1 MFITDLSIRR
11 PTVSWVM
18 SLILIIF
25 GLFVFW
31 KLPVRELPNG
41 IQPPVV
47 QVQVDYKSA
56 AASIVDQE
64 VTQVLE
70 DVIGGA
76 EGIKNID
83 SKSENGRSTIN
94 VEFDTSIDLDNAA
107 NDIRERVARVVD
119 NLPSESDP
127 PQILKR
133 AAGFTTTMWLSLS
146 SSTWSDLELGDY
158 AERFLVDQFSSVKN
172 VGRIRVG
179 GLRELSIR
187 VWVDPIKLAANDLTI
202 KEVESAMRGENISLP
217 AGTLEADNIDLTL
230 NLDKSYNDINSIKQ
244 LPIKKKNNKV
254 ILLSDVANVEF
265 GPVSEKT
272 LFKAQTKDQI
282 NLKTVGIGI
291 YARSGA
297 STVELS
303 NEIKKKIIEVKK
315 SLPEELDLR
324 VSFNRANYVEAAIE
338 EVYKTLFI
346 AFILVVLIIYL
357 FLGNLKAVIVPA
369 IALPVSLIASFLG
382 LYIFGLSINIFV
394 LLSFIL
400 AIGIITDDSVIMTD
414 AIYRRIEN
422 GENSLVAAYKGSK
435 QISFAIIATTLILVA
450 VFLPLIFIKGIS
462 GTLFRET
469 AIALSFS
476 IVVSSF
482 VALTLSPMLASKFLN
497 KKTSKKF
504 IIRKFENI
512 FSNFANFYKE
522 TLGTV
527 IYKTRTVGIFIIFI
541 IIASILLFN
550 FSKKEL
556 LPMEDRGAYLIIG
569 ATDEGSS
576 FEYTQE
582 QAQKVEARLLP
593 LLQAEDSPYSRF
605 IMRVPGFG
613 SSANSYNS
621 FIIIALLDDWKNRKK
636 GQQIVLR
643 EAIGKI
649 VTLPQALAF
658 PISPQS
664 IRVSSYNKPVQM
676 VIYGST
682 YEELEEI
689 QKKIIRKLR
698 SNKNLSRIDS
708 DYNRNK
714 PEVKLIINKN
724 KAKDLGVST
733 KAIGETLETLYGGK
747 KITTFN
753 KLGKEYPIIVQQYLS
768 DRRNKEGVSKIF
780 VRSETNSKLISLANL
795 VSFKEEG
802 SAKQLAR
809 YNRQRAVTISANI
822 NEGYT
827 LTEAIKFFEEVMS
840 SEAPKN
846 QITWKGKSEE
856 IKETS
861 NELFIIF
868 ALALLT
874 AYLVMAA
881 TFNSFIHPFIIV
893 LTVPLAIFGGL
904 VFILFLNSSVNIF
917 SQIALII
924 LIGIS
929 TKNSILIVDFANQ
942 IRTTGKN
949 IDTAVKEAC
958 AVRFR
963 PIIMTSLSTM
973 IAMMPLVIGNIGPGA
988 GEGSRLA
995 VGSTILGGMIIST
1008 FFTLYVT
1015 PSMYLALAKNTK
1027 RIDVIDIE
1035 LKKNYLKNNIFI
1047 FI

>member
-1 MFITDLSIRR
+1 MFITELSIKR
-11 PTVSWVM
+11 PAVSWVM
-18 SLILIIF
+18 SLILIVF

-47 QVQVDYKSA
+47 QVQVNYNSA
-56 AASIVDQE
+56 AASIIDQE
-64 VTQVLE
+64 VTQVVE

-94 VEFDTSIDLDNAA
+94 IEFDTSIDLDNAA
-107 NDIRERVARVVD
+107 NDIRERVSRVVD

-146 SSTWSDLELGDY
+146 SKTWSDLELGDY
-158 AERFLVDQFSSVKN
+158 AERFLIDQFSSVKN
-172 VGRIRVG
+172 VGRILVG

-187 VWVDPIKLAANDLTI
+187 VWIDPIKLAANDLTI
-202 KEVESAMRGENISLP
+202 QEVENALRGENIRLP
-217 AGTLEADNIDLTL
+217 AGTLEAENVDLTL
-230 NLDKSYNDINSIKQ
+230 NLDKSYNNINTIKQ
-244 LPIKKKNNKV
+244 LPIKKSSKKT
-254 ILLSDVANVEF
+254 ILLSDVASIEF

-272 LFKAQTKDQI
+272 LFKAQTSDQI

-291 YARSGA
+291 YAKSGA

-303 NEIKKKIIEVKK
+303 KEIKKKIKEVKK
-315 SLPEELDLR
+315 SLPDELDLR
-324 VSFNRANYVEAAIE
+324 VSFNRATYINAAIN
-338 EVYKTLFI
+338 EVYKTLII
-346 AFILVVLIIYL
+346 AFILVVIIIYL

-382 LYIFGLSINIFV
+382 LYIFDLSINIFV

-414 AIYRRIEN
+414 AIYRRIEG
-422 GENSLVAAYKGSK
+422 GETPLVAAYKGSK
-435 QISFAIIATTLILVA
+435 QISFAIIATTLILIA
-450 VFLPLIFIKGIS
+450 VFLPLIFIEGIS

-476 IVVSSF
+476 IIISSF

-497 KKTSKKF
+497 KKNSKNKIIKKF
-504 IIRKFENI
+504 EKVFLSLTIIYN
-512 FSNFANFYKE
+512 E
-522 TLGTV
+522 TLDIIV
-527 IYKTRTVGIFIIFI
+527 NKTKLIGVFIIFI
-541 IIASILLFN
+541 ILISVFLFN

-556 LPMEDRGAYLIIG
+556 LPMEDRGVYLVIG
-569 ATDEGSS
+569 FTDEGRS
-576 FEYTQE
+576 FEYTKEKAQE
-582 QAQKVEARLLP
+582 VEKRLIP
-593 LLQAEDSPYSRF
+593 LLQGEESPYSRF

-636 GQQIVLR
+636 NSQTIMR

-649 VTLPQALAF
+649 VTLPEAVAF

-664 IRVSSYNKPVQM
+664 IRVSNYNKPVQM
-676 VIYGST
+676 VIYGNT
-682 YEELEEI
+682 YEELEQI
-689 QKKIIRKLR
+689 QKNVIKKLR
-698 SNKNLSRIDS
+698 SNRNLSRIES

-724 KAKDLGVST
+724 IAKDLGVS
-733 KAIGETLETLYGGK
+733 AESIGKTLETLYGGK

-753 KLGKEYPIIVQQYLS
+753 QQGKEYPIILQQYIS
-768 DRRNKEGVSKIF
+768 DRKNKDGISKIF
-780 VRSETNSKLISLANL
+780 VRSETTGKLISLANL
-795 VSFKEEG
+795 IKFKEEG
-802 SAKQLAR
+802 SAKEFSR
-809 YNRQRAVTISANI
+809 YNRQSAITISANI
-822 NEGYT
+822 SENYT
-827 LTEAIKFFEEVMS
+827 LTEAISYLEKIMRET
-840 SEAPKN
+840 APNN

-861 NELFIIF
+861 SELFVIF
-868 ALALLT
+868 ILALLT

-881 TFNSFIHPFIIV
+881 TFNSFIHPFIII

-929 TKNSILIVDFANQ
+929 TKNSILIVDYANR

-949 IDTAVKEAC
+949 IESAVKEAC
-958 AVRFR
+958 NIRFR
-963 PIIMTSLSTM
+963 PIMMTSLSTM
-973 IAMMPLVIGNIGPGA
+973 IAMLPLVIGNIGPGA

-995 VGSTILGGMIIST
+995 VGATILGGMIIST

-1027 RIDVIDIE
+1027 RIDAVDIE
-1035 LKKNYLKNNIFI
+1035 LKKQLIKK
-1047 FI
+1047 

>member
-1 MFITDLSIRR
+1 MFITELSIKR

-31 KLPVRELPNG
+31 KLPVRELPDG

-47 QVQVDYKSA
+47 QIQVDYKSA
-56 AASIVDQE
+56 AASIIDQE

-70 DVIGGA
+70 DVVGGA

-94 VEFDTSIDLDNAA
+94 VEFDTSMDLDNAA

-158 AERFLVDQFSSVKN
+158 AERFLIDKFSSVKN

-187 VWVDPIKLAANDLTI
+187 VWVDPIRLAANNLTI
-202 KEVESAMRGENISLP
+202 QEVEIALRGENISLP

-244 LPIKKKNNKV
+244 LPIKKTNNKV
-254 ILLSDVANVEF
+254 ILLSDVANIEF

-303 NEIKKKIIEVKK
+303 DDIKKRIIEVKK

-324 VSFNRANYVEAAIE
+324 ISFNRANYVEAAIE
-338 EVYKTLFI
+338 EVYKTLVI

-422 GENSLVAAYKGSK
+422 GETPLVAAYNGSK

-476 IVVSSF
+476 IIVSSF
-482 VALTLSPMLASKFLN
+482 VALTLSPMLASKFLY
-497 KKTSKKF
+497 KKKSKKF
-504 IIRKFENI
+504 YIQKFEKI
-512 FSNFANFYKE
+512 FLSFADFYKE
-522 TLGTV
+522 TLDIV
-527 IYKTRTVGIFIIFI
+527 VNKTKIVSIFIIFI
-541 IIASILLFN
+541 ILSSVLLYS

-593 LLQAEDSPYSRF
+593 LLQTEDSPYSRF

-621 FIIIALLDDWKNRKK
+621 FIIIALLDDWKKRKK
-636 GQQIVLR
+636 GQQVILR

-664 IRVSSYNKPVQM
+664 IRVSNYNKPVQM
-676 VIYGST
+676 VIYGNT
-682 YEELEEI
+682 YVDLEKI
-689 QKKIIRKLR
+689 QKRIIEKLR
-698 SNKNLSRIDS
+698 SNKNLSRIES

-724 KAKDLGVST
+724 KAKDLGVSRKT
-733 KAIGETLETLYGGK
+733 IGETLETLYGGK

-768 DRRNKEGVSKIF
+768 DRRNKDGISKIF
-780 VRSETNSKLISLANL
+780 IRSETNGKLISLANL
-795 VSFKEEG
+795 VSFKDEG
-802 SAKQLAR
+802 AAKQLAR

-822 NEGYT
+822 NENYT
-827 LTEAIKFFEEVMS
+827 LTEAIKFFENIMADL
-840 SEAPKN
+840 APKN

-856 IKETS
+856 LKETS
-861 NELFIIF
+861 NELFVIF

-881 TFNSFIHPFIIV
+881 TFNSFIHPFIII

-929 TKNSILIVDFANQ
+929 TKNSILIVDYANQ
-942 IRTTGKN
+942 IRTTGKS
-949 IDTAVKEAC
+949 IETAVREAC
-958 AVRFR
+958 SVRFR

-973 IAMMPLVIGNIGPGA
+973 IAMMPLVIGNFGPGA
-988 GEGSRLA
+988 GEASRLA

-1027 RIDVIDIE
+1027 RIDAVDLE
-1035 LKKNYLKNNIFI
+1035 LKKELSKK
-1047 FI
+1047 

>member
-1 MFITDLSIRR
+1 MFITELSIKR
-11 PTVSWVM
+11 PVVSWVM
-18 SLILIIF
+18 SLILIVF

-31 KLPVRELPNG
+31 KLPVRELPSG
-41 IQPPVV
+41 LQPPVV
-47 QVQVDYKSA
+47 QVQVDYASA
-56 AASIVDQE
+56 SAPIIDQE

-83 SKSENGRSTIN
+83 SKSSNGRSTIKI
-94 VEFDTSIDLDNAA
+94 EFDTSIDLDNAA

-127 PQILKR
+127 PQILKQ

-158 AERFLVDQFSSVKN
+158 AERYLVDTFSSVKN
-172 VGRIRVG
+172 VGRILVG

-187 VWVDPIKLAANDLTI
+187 VWVDPIKLAANDLTVQ
-202 KEVESAMRGENISLP
+202 EVERALRGENIRLP
-217 AGTLEADNIDLTL
+217 AGTLEANNIDLTL
-230 NLDKSYNDINSIKQ
+230 NLDKSYNSIETIKQ
-244 LPIKKKNNKV
+244 LPVKKTNKKV
-254 ILLSDVANVEF
+254 VVLSDVANIEF

-272 LFKAQTKDQI
+272 LFKAQRKDQL

-303 NEIKKKIIEVKK
+303 KEIKKKIAEVNKT
-315 SLPEELDLR
+315 LPEGLGLE
-324 VSFNRANYVEAAIE
+324 VAFNRATYIGAAIN
-338 EVYKTLFI
+338 EVYKTLII
-346 AFILVVLIIYL
+346 AFVLVVIIIYL

-382 LYIFGLSINIFV
+382 IYIFGLSINIFV

-422 GENSLVAAYKGSK
+422 GENPLVAAYKGSK
-435 QISFAIIATTLILVA
+435 QITFAIIATTLILIA
-450 VFLPLIFIKGIS
+450 VFLPLIFIEGIS

-497 KKTSKKF
+497 KKSNKNF
-504 IIRKFENI
+504 IIRRFEKFFLG
-512 FSNFANFYKE
+512 FSKFYQE
-522 TLGTV
+522 TLEV
-527 IYKTRTVGIFIIFI
+527 LVKKTKTISVFIIFI
-541 IIASILLFN
+541 IIASVLLFN

-556 LPMEDRGAYLIIG
+556 LPMEDRGAYLVIG
-569 ATDEGSS
+569 FTDEGSS

-582 QAQKVEARLLP
+582 KAQVIEKRLIP
-593 LLQAEDSPYSRF
+593 LLQAENSPYSRF

-613 SSANSYNS
+613 SSATSYNS
-621 FIIIALLDDWKNRKK
+621 FIIIALLDHWKNRK
-636 GQQIVLR
+636 QDSQTVMR
-643 EAIGKI
+643 QAIGKI
-649 VTLPQALAF
+649 VTVPQAVAF

-682 YEELEEI
+682 YEELEII
-689 QKKIIRKLR
+689 QKQVIRKLR
-698 SNKNLSRIDS
+698 KNRNLSRLES
-708 DYNRNK
+708 DYSRNK
-714 PEVKLIINKN
+714 PEIKLIINKN

-733 KAIGETLETLYGGK
+733 ENIGKSLETLYGGK
-747 KITTFN
+747 RVTTFN
-753 KLGKEYPIIVQQYLS
+753 KLGKEYPIILQQYLS
-768 DRRNKEGVSKIF
+768 DRRNKDGISKIF
-780 VRSETNSKLISLANL
+780 VRSDTSGKLISLVNL
-795 VSFKEEG
+795 VDFKEEG
-802 SAKQLAR
+802 SAKELAR

-822 NEGYT
+822 SDNYT
-827 LTEAIKFFEEVMS
+827 LSEAIKYLENVMIQVS
-840 SEAPKN
+840 PKS

-881 TFNSFIHPFIIV
+881 TFNSFIHPFIII

-904 VFILFLNSSVNIF
+904 VFILFLNSSINIF
-917 SQIALII
+917 SQIALVI

-929 TKNSILIVDFANQ
+929 TKNSILIVDYANQ

-949 IDTAVKEAC
+949 IETAVKEAC
-958 AVRFR
+958 SIRFR

-995 VGSTILGGMIIST
+995 VGATILGGMIIST

-1015 PSMYLALAKNTK
+1015 PTMYLSLAKNTK
-1027 RIDVIDIE
+1027 RIDAVDIE
-1035 LKKNYLKNNIFI
+1035 LKKELR
-1047 FI
+1047 

>member
-1 MFITDLSIRR
+1 MCIR
-11 PTVSWVM
+11 
-18 SLILIIF
+18 
-25 GLFVFW
+25 
-31 KLPVRELPNG
+31 
-41 IQPPVV
+41 
-47 QVQVDYKSA
+47 
-56 AASIVDQE
+56 
-64 VTQVLE
+64 
-70 DVIGGA
+70 
-76 EGIKNID
+76 D
-83 SKSENGRSTIN
+83 S
-94 VEFDTSIDLDNAA
+94 
-107 NDIRERVARVVD
+107 
-119 NLPSESDP
+119 
-127 PQILKR
+127 
-133 AAGFTTTMWLSLS
+133 TTTMWLALS

-158 AERFLVDQFSSVKN
+158 AERYLVDTFSSVKN
-172 VGRIRVG
+172 VGRILVG

-187 VWVDPIKLAANDLTI
+187 VWVDPIKLAANDLTVQ
-202 KEVESAMRGENISLP
+202 EVERALRGENIRLP
-217 AGTLEADNIDLTL
+217 AGTLEANNIDLTL
-230 NLDKSYNDINSIKQ
+230 NLDKSYNSIETIKQ
-244 LPIKKKNNKV
+244 LPIKKTNKKV
-254 ILLSDVANVEF
+254 VVLSDVANIEF

-272 LFKAQTKDQI
+272 LFKAQRKDQL

-303 NEIKKKIIEVKK
+303 KEIKKKIAKVNK
-315 SLPEELDLR
+315 SLPEGLELE
-324 VSFNRANYVEAAIE
+324 VAFNRATYIGAAIN
-338 EVYKTLFI
+338 EVYKTLII
-346 AFILVVLIIYL
+346 AFVLVVIIIYL

-382 LYIFGLSINIFV
+382 IYIFGLSINIFV

-422 GENSLVAAYKGSK
+422 GENPLVAAYKGSK
-435 QISFAIIATTLILVA
+435 QITFAIIATTLILIA
-450 VFLPLIFIKGIS
+450 VFLPLIFIEGIS

-497 KKTSKKF
+497 KKNNKNF
-504 IIRKFENI
+504 IIRKFEK
-512 FSNFANFYKE
+512 FFLGFAKFYQE
-522 TLGTV
+522 TLEVLVKKTKTV
-527 IYKTRTVGIFIIFI
+527 SVFIIFI
-541 IIASILLFN
+541 IVASILLFN

-556 LPMEDRGAYLIIG
+556 LPMEDRGAYLVIG
-569 ATDEGSS
+569 FTDEGSS

-582 QAQKVEARLLP
+582 KAQVIEKRLIP
-593 LLQAEDSPYSRF
+593 LLQAENSPYSRF

-613 SSANSYNS
+613 SSATSYNS
-621 FIIIALLDDWKNRKK
+621 FIIIALLDHWKNRK
-636 GQQIVLR
+636 QDSQTVMR
-643 EAIGKI
+643 QAIGKI
-649 VTLPQALAF
+649 VTVPQAVAF

-682 YEELEEI
+682 YEELERI
-689 QKKIIRKLR
+689 QSEVIGKLR
-698 SNKNLSRIDS
+698 RNNNLSRLES
-708 DYNRNK
+708 DYTRNK

-733 KAIGETLETLYGGK
+733 ETIGKSLETLYGGK
-747 KITTFN
+747 RVTTFN
-753 KLGKEYPIIVQQYLS
+753 KLGKEYPIILQQYLS
-768 DRRNKEGVSKIF
+768 DRRNKEGISKIF
-780 VRSETNSKLISLANL
+780 VRSDTTGKLISLTNL
-795 VSFKEEG
+795 VNFKEEG
-802 SAKQLAR
+802 TAKELAR

-822 NEGYT
+822 SENYT
-827 LTEAIKFFEEVMS
+827 LSEAIKYLENTMAEVS
-840 SEAPKN
+840 PQS

-881 TFNSFIHPFIIV
+881 TFNSFIHPFIII

-904 VFILFLNSSVNIF
+904 VFILFLNSSINIF
-917 SQIALII
+917 SQIALVI

-929 TKNSILIVDFANQ
+929 TKNSILIVDYANQ

-949 IDTAVKEAC
+949 IETAVKEAC
-958 AVRFR
+958 SIRFR

-995 VGSTILGGMIIST
+995 VGATILGGMIIST

-1015 PSMYLALAKNTK
+1015 PTMYLALAKNTK
-1027 RIDVIDIE
+1027 RIDAIDLE
-1035 LKKNYLKNNIFI
+1035 LNRQLKR
-1047 FI
+1047 

>member
-1 MFITDLSIRR
+1 MFITELSIKR

-18 SLILIIF
+18 SLILIVF

-56 AASIVDQE
+56 SASIIDQE
-64 VTQVLE
+64 VTQVVE

-94 VEFDTSIDLDNAA
+94 VEFDTGIDLDNAA

-172 VGRIRVG
+172 VGRILVG

-187 VWVDPIKLAANDLTI
+187 VWIDPIKLAANDLSIT
-202 KEVESAMRGENISLP
+202 EVESAIRGENISLP

-244 LPIKKKNNKV
+244 LPIKKTDNKV
-254 ILLSDVANVEF
+254 ILLSDVANIEF

-303 NEIKKKIIEVKK
+303 KDIKKKILEVRK
-315 SLPEELDLR
+315 SLPDELDLR
-324 VSFNRANYVEAAIE
+324 VSFNRANYVEAAIN
-338 EVYKTLFI
+338 EVYKTLVI

-422 GENSLVAAYKGSK
+422 GETPLVAAYKGSK

-450 VFLPLIFIKGIS
+450 VFLPLIFIEGIS
-462 GTLFRET
+462 GTLFKET

-482 VALTLSPMLASKFLN
+482 VALTLSPMLASKFLY
-497 KKTSKKF
+497 KKSSKKVF
-504 IIRKFENI
+504 IQKFEKIFLN
-512 FSNFANFYKE
+512 FSNFYRE
-522 TLGTV
+522 TLDV
-527 IYKTRTVGIFIIFI
+527 LVHKTKTMATFIIFI
-541 IIASILLFN
+541 IIASILLFS

-569 ATDEGSS
+569 FTDEGTS
-576 FEYTQE
+576 FEYTQQ

-636 GQQIVLR
+636 GQQVVLR

-649 VTLPQALAF
+649 VTLPQAVAF

-664 IRVSSYNKPVQM
+664 IRVSNYNKPVQM

-682 YEELEEI
+682 YEELEEK
-689 QKKIIRKLR
+689 QKKIIRELR
-698 SNKNLSRIDS
+698 SNKNLSRIES

-733 KAIGETLETLYGGK
+733 KSIGETLETLYGGK

-780 VRSETNSKLISLANL
+780 VRSETNGKLISLANL
-795 VSFKEEG
+795 VNFKEEG
-802 SAKQLAR
+802 SAKELAR
-809 YNRQRAVTISANI
+809 YNRQPAVTISANI

-827 LTEAIKFFEEVMS
+827 LTEAIKYFEEVMANL
-840 SEAPKN
+840 APEN

-881 TFNSFIHPFIIV
+881 TFNSFIHPFIII

-929 TKNSILIVDFANQ
+929 TKNSILIVDYANR

-949 IDTAVKEAC
+949 IELSVKEAC
-958 AVRFR
+958 AARFR

-973 IAMMPLVIGNIGPGA
+973 IAMFPLVIGNIGPGA

-1008 FFTLYVT
+1008 FFTLYLT

-1027 RIDVIDIE
+1027 RIDVVDLE
-1035 LKKNYLKNNIFI
+1035 LKKELTKK
-1047 FI
+1047 

>member
-1 MFITDLSIRR
+1 M
-11 PTVSWVM
+11 
-18 SLILIIF
+18 
-25 GLFVFW
+25 
-31 KLPVRELPNG
+31 
-41 IQPPVV
+41 
-47 QVQVDYKSA
+47 
-56 AASIVDQE
+56 
-64 VTQVLE
+64 
-70 DVIGGA
+70 
-76 EGIKNID
+76 
-83 SKSENGRSTIN
+83 
-94 VEFDTSIDLDNAA
+94 
-107 NDIRERVARVVD
+107 
-119 NLPSESDP
+119 
-127 PQILKR
+127 
-133 AAGFTTTMWLSLS
+133 
-146 SSTWSDLELGDY
+146 
-158 AERFLVDQFSSVKN
+158 
-172 VGRIRVG
+172 
-179 GLRELSIR
+179 
-187 VWVDPIKLAANDLTI
+187 
-202 KEVESAMRGENISLP
+202 
-217 AGTLEADNIDLTL
+217 
-230 NLDKSYNDINSIKQ
+230 
-244 LPIKKKNNKV
+244 
-254 ILLSDVANVEF
+254 
-265 GPVSEKT
+265 
-272 LFKAQTKDQI
+272 
-282 NLKTVGIGI
+282 
-291 YARSGA
+291 
-297 STVELS
+297 
-303 NEIKKKIIEVKK
+303 
-315 SLPEELDLR
+315 PEELDLR

-338 EVYKTLFI
+338 EVYKTLII
-346 AFILVVLIIYL
+346 AFVLVVLIIYL
-357 FLGNLKAVIVPA
+357 FLGSLKAVVVPA

-422 GENSLVAAYKGSK
+422 GETPLVAAYRGSK
-435 QISFAIIATTLILVA
+435 QISFAIVATTLILVA
-450 VFLPLIFIKGIS
+450 VFLPLIFIEGIT
-462 GTLFRET
+462 GTLFKET

-476 IVVSSF
+476 IIISSF

-497 KKTSKKF
+497 KKKSKKIF
-504 IIRKFENI
+504 VQKFDKI
-512 FSNFANFYKE
+512 FSSFSNFYEDSLEVVVNKAKS
-522 TLGTV
+522 
-527 IYKTRTVGIFIIFI
+527 VGVFIIFI
-541 IIASILLFN
+541 MITSALLFN

-593 LLQAEDSPYSRF
+593 LLQAENSPYSRF

-613 SSANSYNS
+613 NSANSYNS
-621 FIIIALLDDWKNRKK
+621 FIIIALLDDWKKREKS
-636 GQQIVLR
+636 QQVVLR

-664 IRVSSYNKPVQM
+664 IRVSNYNKPVQM
-676 VIYGST
+676 VIYGNT
-682 YEELEEI
+682 YDELELI
-689 QKKIIRKLR
+689 QKKVIRALR
-698 SNKNLSRIDS
+698 SNKNLSRIES

-714 PEVKLIINKN
+714 PEVKLIVNKN

-733 KAIGETLETLYGGK
+733 KTIGETLETLYGGK

-753 KLGKEYPIIVQQYLS
+753 KLGKEYPIIVQQYIS
-768 DRRNKEGVSKIF
+768 DRRNKDGISKIF
-780 VRSETNSKLISLANL
+780 VRSETNTKLISMANL
-795 VSFKEEG
+795 ISFKNEG
-802 SAKQLAR
+802 TAKQLAR

-827 LTEAIKFFEEVMS
+827 LTEAIKFFENVMS
-840 SEAPKN
+840 DIAPKN

-861 NELFIIF
+861 NELFMIF

-881 TFNSFIHPFIIV
+881 TFNSFIHPFIII

-929 TKNSILIVDFANQ
+929 TKNSILIVDYANQ
-942 IRTTGKN
+942 IRATGKN
-949 IDTAVKEAC
+949 VISAVKEAC
-958 AVRFR
+958 LIRFR

-973 IAMMPLVIGNIGPGA
+973 IAMLPLVIGNIGPGA

-1015 PSMYLALAKNTK
+1015 PTMYLALAKNTK
-1027 RIDVIDIE
+1027 RIDSVDLE
-1035 LKKNYLKNNIFI
+1035 LRRELFKK
-1047 FI
+1047 

>member
-1 MFITDLSIRR
+1 MYITELSIRR
-11 PTVSWVM
+11 PVVSWVM
-18 SLILIIF
+18 SLILIVF
-25 GLFVFW
+25 GIFVFW
-31 KLPVRELPNG
+31 KLPVRELPSG

-56 AASIVDQE
+56 AAPIVDQE
-64 VTQVLE
+64 VTQVIE

-107 NDIRERVARVVD
+107 NDIRERVARVID

-133 AAGFTTTMWLSLS
+133 AAGFTTTMWLALS
-146 SSTWSDLELGDY
+146 SPTWSDLELGDY
-158 AERFLVDQFSSVKN
+158 AERYLVDTFSSVKN
-172 VGRIRVG
+172 VGRILVG

-187 VWVDPIKLAANDLTI
+187 VWIDPVKLAANNLTI
-202 KEVESAMRGENISLP
+202 QEVEKALRGENIRLP
-217 AGTLEADNIDLTL
+217 AGTLEANNIDLTL
-230 NLDKSYNDINSIKQ
+230 NLDKSYNNVETLKQ
-244 LPIKKKNNKV
+244 LPIKKTSNKIV
-254 ILLSDVANVEF
+254 VLSDVANIEF

-272 LFKAQTKDQI
+272 LFKAQRKNQL

-291 YARSGA
+291 YAKSGA

-303 NEIKKKIIEVKK
+303 KEIKKKIDEVKK
-315 SLPEELDLR
+315 TLPDGLDLEIA
-324 VSFNRANYVEAAIE
+324 FNRATYVGAAIN
-338 EVYKTLFI
+338 EVYKTLVI
-346 AFILVVLIIYL
+346 AFILVVVIIYL

-382 LYIFGLSINIFV
+382 IYIFGLSINIFV

-422 GENSLVAAYKGSK
+422 GETPLVAAYKGSK
-435 QISFAIIATTLILVA
+435 QITFAIIATTLILIA
-450 VFLPLIFIKGIS
+450 VFLPLIFIEGIS

-482 VALTLSPMLASKFLN
+482 VALTLSPMLGSKFLN
-497 KKTSKKF
+497 KKNSKNFFINKF
-504 IIRKFENI
+504 DKLFLI
-512 FSNFANFYKE
+512 FSKFYQENLNILINKR
-522 TLGTV
+522 
-527 IYKTRTVGIFIIFI
+527 KTISIFIIFV
-541 IIASILLFN
+541 IIASTLLFN

-556 LPMEDRGAYLIIG
+556 LPMEDRGAYLVIG
-569 ATDEGSS
+569 FTDEGSS

-582 QAQKVEARLLP
+582 KAQIIEQRLIP
-593 LLQAEDSPYSRF
+593 LLQAEDSPYKRF

-621 FIIIALLDDWKNRKK
+621 FIIIALLDRWENRNKDS
-636 GQQIVLR
+636 QTVMR

-649 VTLPQALAF
+649 VTVPQAVAF

-682 YEELEEI
+682 YEELERI
-689 QKKIIRKLR
+689 QKLVIGSLRKNR
-698 SNKNLSRIDS
+698 NLSRLES
-708 DYNRNK
+708 DYSRNK
-714 PEVKLIINKN
+714 PEVKIVINKN

-733 KAIGETLETLYGGK
+733 EAIGRTLETLYGGK
-747 KITTFN
+747 RVTTFN
-753 KLGKEYPIIVQQYLS
+753 KLGKEYPIILQQYLS
-768 DRRNKEGVSKIF
+768 DRRSKEGLSKIF
-780 VRSETNSKLISLANL
+780 VRSETTGKLISLVNL
-795 VSFKEEG
+795 VDFKEEG
-802 SAKQLAR
+802 TAKELAR

-822 NEGYT
+822 SENYT
-827 LTEAIKFFEEVMS
+827 LPEAIKYLENTMAEIS
-840 SEAPKN
+840 PQN
-846 QITWKGKSEE
+846 RITWKGKSEE
-856 IKETS
+856 VKETT

-881 TFNSFIHPFIIV
+881 TFNSFIHPFIII

-904 VFILFLNSSVNIF
+904 IFILFLNSSINIF

-929 TKNSILIVDFANQ
+929 TKNSILIVDYANQ

-949 IDTAVKEAC
+949 IENAVIEAC
-958 AVRFR
+958 NIRFR

-973 IAMMPLVIGNIGPGA
+973 FAMLPLVVGNFGPGA

-1015 PSMYLALAKNTK
+1015 PTMYLALAKNTK
-1027 RIDVIDIE
+1027 RIDSVDLE
-1035 LKKNYLKNNIFI
+1035 LKKQLR
-1047 FI
+1047 